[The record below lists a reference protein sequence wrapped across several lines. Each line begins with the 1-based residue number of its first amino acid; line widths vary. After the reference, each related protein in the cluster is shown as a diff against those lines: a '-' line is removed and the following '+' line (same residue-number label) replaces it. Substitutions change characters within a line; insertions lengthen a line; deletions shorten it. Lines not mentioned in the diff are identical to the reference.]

1 MYHSTQIRSF
11 RAFIY
16 NYYFGFSIAAFLID
30 LNNSDITSYDLSH
43 IRLYDVIKIFHKGR
57 FIQSKSVKNNNQL
70 I

>member
-1 MYHSTQIRSF
+1 MYHSTQIR